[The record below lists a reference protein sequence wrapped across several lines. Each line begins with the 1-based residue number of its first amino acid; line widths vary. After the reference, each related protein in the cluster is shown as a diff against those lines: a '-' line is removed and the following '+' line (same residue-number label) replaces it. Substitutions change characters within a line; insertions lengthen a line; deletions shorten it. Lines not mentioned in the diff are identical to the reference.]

1 MATDVSAR
9 RLGIL
14 AGAGALPLKIVSACQ
29 AARRPYA
36 VFAIQGEA
44 DEEILNI
51 AETVL
56 PIGAFGKAVEQLK
69 AHHCSDVILVGRVGR
84 PDFSS
89 LKLDWGGIKLLP
101 KLIAAARHGDD
112 ALLKTVGMALESEGL
127 RLIGVDDIAADLLA
141 PEGIIGK
148 IRPQP
153 GVNEDISKAIAVI
166 TALGPYDVGQGAVVC
181 DGLVLA
187 IEAAEGTDAMLK
199 RCAQLPK
206 ALRGSPSARRGVLVK
221 MPKPRQE
228 RRIDLP
234 TIGIRTV
241 EGAAAAGLA
250 GIAVAS
256 GSALILDRGA
266 VAARADEYGLFVY
279 GFSKDR
285 A

>member
-1 MATDVSAR
+1 
-9 RLGIL
+9 LGIL
-14 AGAGALPLKIVSACQ
+14 AGGGALPLKIASACQ
-29 AARRPYA
+29 AARRPYV

-44 DEEILNI
+44 DEEVVNI
-51 AETVL
+51 AEAVL

-69 AHHCSDVILVGRVGR
+69 AHQCSDVILVGRVGR

-112 ALLKTVGMALESEGL
+112 ALLKAVGGGLEAEGL
-127 RLIGVDDIAADLLA
+127 RLIGVDDIATDLLA
-141 PEGIIGK
+141 PEGLIGK
-148 IRPQP
+148 VRPLS
-153 GVNEDISKAIAVI
+153 GVNDDIAKAIAVI

-199 RCAQLPK
+199 RCAQFPK

-250 GIAVAS
+250 GIAVAA
-256 GSALILDRGA
+256 GSALILDREA

-279 GFSKDR
+279 GFAKDK